1 MSEKDGAAAQ
11 LDSAQT
17 QYLRKHLKSEQNLG
31 LGIVSGSLGAAIGAA
46 LWAVITVVTG
56 WQIGF
61 MAIGIGF
68 LVGYAMRTFGRG
80 IDMLFGIAGGAL
92 SLLGC
97 LLGKLLSVCGFISIR
112 ENIPFLSTLSQMELS
127 VVVDLMLESFSPMDL
142 LFYGI
147 AVYEGYRLSF
157 RQMTDADQQAILK
170 GPGHAAG
177 LSAPQGRDGR

>member
-1 MSEKDGAAAQ
+1 MSEKHDAAAQ
-11 LDSAQT
+11 LDGT
-17 QYLRKHLKSEQNLG
+17 QSQYVREHLKSEQNLG
-31 LGIVSGSLGAAIGAA
+31 LGILSGSLGAAIGAA

-56 WQIGF
+56 WQTGF

-80 IDMLFGIAGGAL
+80 VDMPFGIAGGAL

-97 LLGKLLSVCGFISIR
+97 LLGNLLSVCGFISIR
-112 ENIPFLSTLSQMELS
+112 ENLPFLSVLSQLELS
-127 VVVDLMLESFSPMDL
+127 GIVDLMRETFSPMDL

-157 RQMTDADQQAILK
+157 RQMTDADLQAILK

-177 LSAPQGRDGR
+177 LSAPPGRDGR